1 MSSASIL
8 PPKLQQ
14 YANASDVSVASLM
27 RISVPQYHKMLREGI
42 LTANDSI
49 ELLEGLLVN
58 KMSIN
63 PPHWIVSES
72 LREYL
77 LSLMIPGCFIH
88 GQSPF
93 TTKDSEPEPD
103 VAIVHGTRRKFAKE
117 NPKPADMALVVEVS
131 DSSLRMDRGLKKRIY
146 ARAKVPLYWIV
157 NLVDLRIEE
166 YSDPSGPKKTP
177 DYRSCRIYGPKEK
190 IKVVVAGKEYGEFQL
205 KKFLD
210 EAELS

>member
-1 MSSASIL
+1 
-8 PPKLQQ
+8 
-14 YANASDVSVASLM
+14 M

-49 ELLEGLLVN
+49 ELLEGLLVY

-77 LSLMIPGCFIH
+77 LSLKIPGCFIH

-103 VAIVHGTRRKFAKE
+103 VAIVHGTRRKFAKG
-117 NPKPADMALVVEVS
+117 NPKPVDMALVVEVS

-166 YSDPSGPKKTP
+166 YSDPSGTKKTP
-177 DYRSCRIYGPKEK
+177 DYGNCRIYGPKEK
-190 IKVVVAGKEYGEFQL
+190 IKVFVAGKEYGEFQL
-205 KKFLD
+205 KRFLD
-210 EAELS
+210 EAELT